1 MPDIKLTPLGAGQD
15 VGRSCLL
22 LSMGGKNI
30 MLDCG
35 MHMGFNDERRF
46 PDFSYIVPEGPIT
59 SHIDCVIISHFHLEH
74 CGALPYM
81 SEVIGFNGPIYMT
94 RPTKALVP
102 ILYEELRKLNLQNK
116 GNTNYCSTQAVKNC
130 IKKITAVDL
139 HQSIMVDN
147 ELEIKAYYAG
157 HVLGAAMFWI
167 KVGSQSVVYTGD
179 FNMNPDRHLGA
190 AWIDKCQPD
199 VLITESHYATTN
211 PTKKRCSDE
220 DFLKYVHDCLSRGGK
235 VLIPIFILGRAQELC
250 LILDQYWQKM
260 NLTYPIYFATES
272 LTERTNSYYKMFI
285 SWTNQQMH
293 KSNPEGEAFEFKH
306 IKSFHRSYTDDP
318 EPMVVLATNGML
330 QAGLSMQIFKEWA
343 HDEKNLL
350 ILPDIC
356 EKGTL
361 GHKIM
366 SGARE
371 IQFRNN
377 EIIKVLLQVEQM
389 DFDAVADLNG
399 LIQLIEQCAPKNVVL
414 VHGHHEHR
422 QLLLSKTNKEIRFE
436 CEILSTGETCV
447 FESFVR
453 MPTEHELHLFT
464 NEHKRI
470 CRARGPP
477 PTPIKRT
484 NVFTVHV
491 AEEKRI
497 VMLNM
502 NVVEGCKGNFNIEQ
516 TLNFRAK
523 YNLDDPTTPSS
534 SSEPKLKTLDKLFI
548 LFREKLKDWKV
559 KLDEDNSKVIVESVE
574 LDVVVP
580 DEKVPSRTNLTIS
593 WKNRDDDIA
602 RYIMEVLSNLS

>member
-399 LIQLIEQCAPKNVVL
+399 LLELVEMCEPKNI
-414 VHGHHEHR
+414 
-422 QLLLSKTNKEIRFE
+422 LLAQNKPRLSKSMQDAIIAKFKIKCFIPTFGEITSIKTPLTLPSDTISLPSRPKMISEICANRFPSPQTRKSTSRCYTIMVFKEQRILLQNLTDVLSDICDAMKNFNFNSKIIFE
-436 CEILSTGETCV
+436 DLEMEENIAVKIFEILKKQLAGW
-447 FESFVR
+447 
-453 MPTEHELHLFT
+453 
-464 NEHKRI
+464 
-470 CRARGPP
+470 
-477 PTPIKRT
+477 PIKM
-484 NVFTVHV
+484 
-491 AEEKRI
+491 E
-497 VMLNM
+497 
-502 NVVEGCKGNFNIEQ
+502 
-516 TLNFRAK
+516 
-523 YNLDDPTTPSS
+523 
-534 SSEPKLKTLDKLFI
+534 
-548 LFREKLKDWKV
+548 
-559 KLDEDNSKVIVESVE
+559 EDNTISVE
-574 LDVVVP
+574 TIKISVST
-580 DEKVPSRTNLTIS
+580 DENDSKQKIVSLT
-593 WKNRDDDIA
+593 WKNIDDDIA
-602 RYIMEVLSNLS
+602 AYILYILKNIS

>member
-399 LIQLIEQCAPKNVVL
+399 IMELIKMCDPKSVLL
-414 VHGHHEHR
+414 VHGER
-422 QLLLSKTNKEIRFE
+422 DKLQEMKRLIVDTLEVDCYIPEI
-436 CEILSTGETCV
+436 GETCV
-447 FESFVR
+447 IDV
-453 MPTEHELHLFT
+453 
-464 NEHKRI
+464 
-470 CRARGPP
+470 
-477 PTPIKRT
+477 PI
-484 NVFTVHV
+484 
-491 AEEKRI
+491 
-497 VMLNM
+497 
-502 NVVEGCKGNFNIEQ
+502 
-516 TLNFRAK
+516 
-523 YNLDDPTTPSS
+523 
-534 SSEPKLKTLDKLFI
+534 
-548 LFREKLKDWKV
+548 
-559 KLDEDNSKVIVESVE
+559 
-574 LDVVVP
+574 
-580 DEKVPSRTNLTIS
+580 KVPSNAKLFLEETKKPKWYCAHSPHPNRRPRMTGVLLIIDNHIVPMTIEDALKILDPKPFSKKYSIEYRFRDSDPNHWGTINKLFLILKGKLLDWNVLIRNDRTITVQEVEVRLV
-593 WKNRDDDIA
+593 KNRRNKSETLLNVLWKDKDEDICF
-602 RYIMEVLSNLS
+602 YILDLFRNMS